1 MIKLAEVILVKRVFK
16 ILLSGLIAITLVSC
30 FENENKNINENEK
43 LEATLIC
50 PDGLPAIAISNLID
64 KDNKIENEKIV
75 IKHSIEKSTDLL
87 LSELMKG
94 DADLAIVP
102 SNLALQSYKKQL
114 GYKIAGTIGWGAL
127 YLVSSEDILDLTQL
141 EGCEIYNTGKG
152 LTPDIIFRRILN
164 QNNVNEENIKF
175 SYVGAASE
183 LAPLVI
189 SEQAKY
195 AILPEPALSTVLS
208 KNKNIKIILNLNE
221 EWKKENNVM
230 EGYPQST
237 LLIKEDFYNKLKES
251 NLYDELINRFIDS
264 EKWVKNNPQ
273 LTAEKCEKFKITV
286 NKDTIDE
293 LIKNSNLRFTKI
305 SDCKNEYEVYF
316 SIIDQDSEGKTK
328 EYDALFIEE

>member
-30 FENENKNINENEK
+30 FKNENKNINENEK

-50 PDGLPAIAISNLID
+50 PDGLPAIAISNLIY

-127 YLVSSEDILDLTQL
+127 YLVSSEDISDLTQL

>member
-30 FENENKNINENEK
+30 FKNENKNINENEK

-264 EKWVKNNPQ
+264 EK
-273 LTAEKCEKFKITV
+273 
-286 NKDTIDE
+286 
-293 LIKNSNLRFTKI
+293 
-305 SDCKNEYEVYF
+305 
-316 SIIDQDSEGKTK
+316 
-328 EYDALFIEE
+328 